1 MNSLFVAYPGLA
13 ERLPFRSLGD
23 FPTPVMPLRDLAE
36 TIGLGGLYVKRDD
49 LSAALYGG
57 NKVRKLEFLLGQA
70 LRDGRKR
77 VMTFGAAGSN
87 HALATA
93 LYARETGLDSIS
105 MLIPQPN
112 ARYVRRNLLMSHA
125 AGAELH
131 HSGGMVS
138 VVFASLYQYLRHA
151 VRDGRFPMLIPPGGT
166 SPVGMAGFVA
176 AGFELRQQIEVGQLP
191 EPDRLYVAS
200 GTMGTV
206 IGLLLGVVAAGLR
219 TRVVAV
225 RVTQPQFTSMRKA
238 RRYFRAVNALLHRA
252 DASFPEFP
260 FPEDRLEFR
269 HEFYGGEYARYTPEG
284 MRAVSLVH
292 DTQGLKLEGTYT
304 GKTFAAIIADAQSGL
319 LTDKTALFWNT
330 YNSRDFSGAI
340 AGIDYHELPRAFHRY
355 FEQEVQ
361 PLDLSTPG

>member
-1 MNSLFVAYPGLA
+1 MNSLFAAYPRMA
-13 ERLPFRSLGD
+13 ERLPFLPLGD
-23 FPTPVMPLRDLAE
+23 FPTPLMPLKGLAD
-36 TIGLGGLYVKRDD
+36 TIGAAGLYAKRDD

-57 NKVRKLEFLLGQA
+57 NKVRKLEFLLGHA

-93 LYARETGLDSIS
+93 LYAREAGLGSIS

-112 ARYVRRNLLMSHA
+112 AHYVRSNLLMSHA

-131 HSGGMVS
+131 HSGSMVS
-138 VVFASLYQYLRHA
+138 VVFASLYQYLHHA
-151 VRDGRFPMLIPPGGT
+151 VRDRRFPMLIPPGGT
-166 SPVGMAGFVA
+166 SPTGMVGFVS
-176 AGFELRQQIEVGQLP
+176 AGFELRQQIDDGVLP

-238 RRYFRAVNALLHRA
+238 RRFFRATNALLHRA
-252 DASFPEFP
+252 DPSFPEFP

-284 MRAVSLVH
+284 MRAVRLLH
-292 DTQGLKLEGTYT
+292 DAEGLKLEGTYT
-304 GKTFAAIIADAQSGL
+304 GKTFAAIIADAQSGIL
-319 LTDKTALFWNT
+319 KDRIGLFWNT

-340 AGIDYHELPRAFHRY
+340 ASIDYRELPRAFYRY

-361 PLDLSTPG
+361 PLDR